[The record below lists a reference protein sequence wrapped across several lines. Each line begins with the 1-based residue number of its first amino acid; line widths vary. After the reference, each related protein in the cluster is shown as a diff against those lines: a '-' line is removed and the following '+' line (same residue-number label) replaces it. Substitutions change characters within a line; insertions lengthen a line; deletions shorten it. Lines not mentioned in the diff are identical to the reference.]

1 MTDLRHRLE
10 APAQKA
16 WPPLFLAAVV
26 VVTWILVDRF
36 GDVVYQTTAGRMLL
50 MLIIVLGLQMFSG
63 NSGVLSFGH
72 ITFVAIGAYS
82 SALLTIPPEIK
93 EFSFLTMPNWLS
105 YWIFPAELSPLEGT
119 LAGGGF
125 AALFALI
132 VAPAIVRLRGV
143 QAGIATLALLVIAN
157 VFIVQTSSI
166 TRGTSTQIGVPTSTT
181 LFSLMVWAL
190 IFIALAFVFRQ
201 SRFGLRLRASREN
214 ERAARSVGVKVP
226 RERTY
231 AWVLSAFVC
240 GVAGALYAHY
250 FGGTFSYLDFY
261 FNTNGQDIVLL
272 PIAMLVVGGMSSV
285 TGAVVGCY
293 LITIV
298 YEIFR
303 RWEVNGLAGYEPP
316 SGTTN
321 LVLAIVLLVTLALA
335 PQRRHR
341 RQRDPLA
348 RRLEPRLAGAVARQA
363 AGRACDRRGGIDRV
377 TSVMRT
383 TIWRQPADLR
393 ALLGDLGPVEEQAE
407 RLEGRRIVAVGTGTS
422 WHAANHAAWLFRE
435 AGVDCRALQ
444 AMDAAQYG
452 IPVHEGDA
460 IVVFSHRNTKRFSS
474 EVLERSRDLRRY
486 PSSSSVESDL
496 RASISRRSSRSAAR
510 RSLQAT
516 SGRCCGVPNSRTRSE
531 RRSRS
536 KRFPTSS
543 RLRSI
548 ASSASSRLGDCSSS
562 SGRGRTNGRPRK
574 VR

>member
-1 MTDLRHRLE
+1 MTGLRHRLE
-10 APAQKA
+10 GPAQKA

-93 EFSFLTMPNWLS
+93 EFSFLTMPHWLS

-321 LVLAIVLLVTLALA
+321 LVLAIVLLVTLALRPNGVTGGREVPWPGDWSLDWLGRWRGKQPGGPA
-335 PQRRHR
+335 T
-341 RQRDPLA
+341 
-348 RRLEPRLAGAVARQA
+348 GA
-363 AGRACDRRGGIDRV
+363 AG
-377 TSVMRT
+377 
-383 TIWRQPADLR
+383 
-393 ALLGDLGPVEEQAE
+393 
-407 RLEGRRIVAVGTGTS
+407 
-422 WHAANHAAWLFRE
+422 
-435 AGVDCRALQ
+435 
-444 AMDAAQYG
+444 
-452 IPVHEGDA
+452 
-460 IVVFSHRNTKRFSS
+460 
-474 EVLERSRDLRRY
+474 
-486 PSSSSVESDL
+486 
-496 RASISRRSSRSAAR
+496 SI
-510 RSLQAT
+510 
-516 SGRCCGVPNSRTRSE
+516 E
-531 RRSRS
+531 
-536 KRFPTSS
+536 
-543 RLRSI
+543 
-548 ASSASSRLGDCSSS
+548 
-562 SGRGRTNGRPRK
+562 
-574 VR
+574 